1 MGPHPPDARPRHRAR
16 IGYIDVARS
25 YGLAE
30 RFLADWLQGHPTTEM
45 TIGSKWGYRYVGE
58 WQVDAAVRGEGPL
71 AGRLARQWR
80 ESRQLLGTRLR
91 LYQIHS
97 ATPDTGVL
105 SDLEVLAELVGMG
118 EEEGW

>member
-1 MGPHPPDARPRHRAR
+1 MLDLATELG

-25 YGLAE
+25 TGLPSGS
-30 RFLADWLQGHPTTEM
+30 WPTGSRDTPRLEM

-58 WQVDAAVRGEGPL
+58 WQVEPQCTGEGPL
-71 AGRLARQWR
+71 AGRLAQWR